1 MKKIFTKKQIE
12 SKRRMKFGII
22 SLHLLCCTARFCQFV
37 DAWHHQFRWIPSSTY
52 SGVKLNA
59 QRQDGRT
66 DRTDRTS
73 QKLSSPTGT
82 SNLKA
87 EKDGR
92 NVSVSMRSGTKDSK
106 KSRGKNVFLKDQLD
120 FKKGFA
126 YCRIE
131 YSSFFIESNF
141 F

>member
-1 MKKIFTKKQIE
+1 
-12 SKRRMKFGII
+12 MKFGIT

-59 QRQDGRT
+59 LRQDG
-66 DRTDRTS
+66 RTDRTS
-73 QKLSSPTGT
+73 QKLSSPRGT

-92 NVSVSMRSGTKDSK
+92 NVSVSTRSGIKDSK

-120 FKKGFA
+120 FKKGLLTA
-126 YCRIE
+126 G
-131 YSSFFIESNF
+131 
-141 F
+141 